1 MSTIVDKSDEIVEKL
16 SNDVDNVVITEFL
29 NKVMV
34 VGSNNSTVQREK
46 LNSVIGKL
54 KEQY

>member
-34 VGSNNSTVQREK
+34 VGSNNSTV
-46 LNSVIGKL
+46 
-54 KEQY
+54 